1 VTAAP
6 ILPIAPTLLGDLPQL
21 ATPAKPV
28 QGASSFSQ
36 LLLDGID
43 GVSNKTIEADKQ
55 VRSFVLDD
63 SIPVHQV
70 TFALEQ
76 AQLSLELM
84 VEVRNRVVESYQQLM
99 NMQL

>member
-1 VTAAP
+1 VNVAP
-6 ILPIAPTLLGDLPQL
+6 IPAVAPALLGDLPEL
-21 ATPAKPV
+21 TAPAKPV
-28 QGASSFSQ
+28 QGATSFSQ

-43 GVSNKTIEADKQ
+43 DVSSKKIEADKQ

-76 AQLSLELM
+76 ARLSLELM
-84 VEVRNRVVESYQQLM
+84 VQVRSRLVESYQQLM